1 MICET
6 QLVSCKYKI
15 NTYLLVLFMGVTLS
29 SLATR
34 FEIFRIYLETFRI
47 SRCSWVYFAIFLF
60 WIFTLFLLRSK
71 PYSLFYVVFEWLST
85 IL

>member
-47 SRCSWVYFAIFLF
+47 SRCS
-60 WIFTLFLLRSK
+60 
-71 PYSLFYVVFEWLST
+71 
-85 IL
+85 